1 MPFLQ
6 YILIAFA
13 CAAMNHLGLVAA
25 AEKVLRHRLPVLNC
39 PKCSAFW
46 LSLAT
51 AVPALAAQATDE
63 RAGAMMGAVLTAV
76 AMSLLCAWIA
86 VWMELLMGGID
97 LLYNRLYDTF
107 YPATAEGAADAPD
120 AGRETDTDADGP
132 QRTDDAVPE
141 VR

>member
-1 MPFLQ
+1 MSFLQ
-6 YILIAFA
+6 YILVAFI
-13 CAAMNHLGLVAA
+13 CAAMNHLGLIAA
-25 AEKVLRHRLPVLNC
+25 AEKVVRHRLPVLNC

-107 YPATAEGAADAPD
+107 YSTAD
-120 AGRETDTDADGP
+120 TDTD
-132 QRTDDAVPE
+132 DALGA
-141 VR
+141 

>member
-6 YILIAFA
+6 YILIAFI

-25 AEKVLRHRLPVLNC
+25 AEKVLRHRLPVVNC

-63 RAGAMMGAVLTAV
+63 RAGAVLTAV

-107 YPATAEGAADAPD
+107 YSTAD
-120 AGRETDTDADGP
+120 TDTD
-132 QRTDDAVPE
+132 DALGA
-141 VR
+141 